1 MSKFKNYRV
10 KKFQNAKLYATGSAT
25 EIISNET
32 QVAESS
38 ILDIGFGFVFNGN
51 VYTKYKAFSTG
62 FIQLLNSDIQAN
74 ALDTSLTVPYPK
86 TLWDFNTGNIDGTTL
101 SDATGYAE
109 GTVAGTPS
117 SVTGIE
123 GQAYDFDA
131 SDDTIACTQVGG
143 ADLHLMDPNNASYSF
158 SAWVKPATNTT
169 GYVFS
174 KYYYR
179 NDSQIVD
186 RGYFL
191 QFTDFNSADAKVN
204 FTIYD
209 RSTIDGVA
217 ATNIYAET
225 TSRITNIADGN
236 WHHIVVTVESTVGT
250 DREVK
255 IYIDNTAYTVDTV
268 GEANLTTNLMS
279 TAVHANWTTD
289 VANNAFTLGSI
300 TGGGSLYDGI
310 IDQLAVWEN
319 KVLTPTHVTT
329 LYNIGNRGLSVLHD
343 NTVYNPEILYS
354 RNSNIR
360 GPILA
365 PWLGKLITWQGTYV
379 PAEGMVD
386 AYSLTDGIVT
396 QLISETGVGKR
407 KRIISFR
414 CREHFEDTSSNGTLL
429 NFQIVLQ
436 ENTNH
441 IEFVYD
447 EPRQDGTPN
456 TPLGASSGIGFSFS
470 DYRDIYTDNYKY
482 GGSITT
488 QNIILNSTTGW
499 QSNTKIKIKPYKSKT
514 KLENKRRSQF
524 LLDMDSD
531 PYQYPILT
539 SAGDQERSNPVGVTF
554 DDRNTVFFENNVNVS
569 YPLGIQEGHQLLNTK
584 GASVTITG
592 KTVKGIA
599 DSKQFL
605 TYITHSLPTG
615 MPPFNDTGLYEESIN
630 NSFFLTGSKITEVG
644 EGFDASLKSK
654 SKVVLKFPVASSTA
668 LHATLPSIAYYNK
681 LTQTFDIKT
690 YASATYAGTMMDP
703 DGDGTQQII
712 GTEDAVDDGAF
723 ITSSLGMYRD
733 GVIGAGQD
741 CLLFNAFGVPVN
753 STAKY
758 LFSNS
763 IPGTGDNGENPGT
776 QTSIFH
782 DPSDANAEPGVYR
795 YSLSTKLYSS
805 SIDKLNLLSNDVVS
819 PLKHESWSASQGQK
833 LILTSSI
840 TEPFLLEK
848 AIIKI
853 PINATSGWFN
863 DKTRALHAG
872 FDFKSF
878 DVGGPAVT
886 VSLLRQDRDNLRE
899 IILSGTIVPQGD
911 NQSYVAAG
919 NHDGTLGILEN
930 TDFGIPASPTLDSNS
945 RVYTNFWD
953 ASGGN
958 YSSNKQNLA
967 SFYTTSP
974 PFLAR
979 TDYGHAGFKSFSTPS
994 VVVQPDASD
1003 AYDGDVV
1010 FTVKPG
1016 IVNGAYFVNTNSD
1029 IKTQG
1034 TNPGIKNSKI
1044 FQASNFG
1051 RSLDS
1056 KPSGRNLIGGEFN
1069 MPSTGALDSAFK
1081 AGQNIELTDGLFH
1094 VPANYY
1100 RFAQCESTFTNNL
1113 ADPET
1118 DTFLTTEDFMSG
1130 TNGALEPADASG
1142 GGGLLKQGQFN
1153 HTIPDRDVAYFRS
1166 GSSEGLIRGAVAA
1179 GQPNYDLFSMFKQ
1192 TSRSDVDNGV
1202 FNYSSLSFFIKLD
1215 SNIDSGAANSGTIIA
1230 REYNDG
1236 GVATDYGWKMQIKP
1250 GNAGHIDI
1258 QVRRASDGVFATIL
1272 ATTETSFPGL
1282 ADSSWHHVVLTTET
1296 QGYGSGLVQVN
1307 DIRLYVDGV
1316 QYGTKQFTQTRLDT
1330 SANEQVYIA
1339 HSYDGEYG
1347 QFYMDELAY
1356 WDSAKLSQNEALEIY
1371 SASLGGLPLYKTRRG
1386 SSQVYQYLEYI
1397 NSPYLLLPTDDLI
1410 LAVSKTRPVRTT
1422 PISDY
1427 KNLLTGSHGF
1437 TLDQGEVEI
1446 TMYGSYV
1453 SEHKQNF
1460 RGLNQHL
1467 TTPAVH
1473 HVIGN
1478 EPVLDQYDVE
1488 KTLMLSGSYIDN
1500 IITGSMVT
1508 AKKLRGTSKLQYTV
1522 PTSADNQRKV
1532 IGSNTFYDDPYF
1544 QRNISSAKDSKTK
1557 ALHYDSTKDVGS
1569 KWSIADPGNK
1579 GSYHLRHRF
1588 TGSLRAQHRNAILY
1602 DTSERYYDTLLPRFQ
1617 DIVEAHGLSFIK
1629 FNHASSIGALYMN
1642 HVGDTGWVDASPN
1655 FAPLNTWQHEFPFES
1670 RFSSLKRY
1678 PNPTLKFSGEG
1689 ITSGSRPTSDAGK
1702 SELRHL
1708 FLYTDCMGSGSYKNW
1723 TPYRT
1728 ISIWANGNDQTFS
1741 QTDNGKWTPIRYD
1754 STEMLKI
1761 LYGFG
1766 DHNGYKTDN
1775 GGQGNNV
1782 IRGNTNMPGATK
1794 YAITHAN
1801 VGATIYYLN
1810 AFAPVKIRGWKYG
1823 ILNASK
1829 ETTKQICRRD
1839 RYGQFRDIL
1848 EQRKDSKF
1856 YKNVSITRSTFE
1868 NNTNTGPVQVRFV
1881 DSEGNIVEPGNT
1893 NCSNQHF
1900 EVTSSLPF
1908 FDDGADYNRFRNRGP
1923 LPPQVDARTIS
1934 QLLNFTSTS
1943 S

>member
-1 MSKFKNYRV
+1 MSKFVNYRV
-10 KKFQNAKLYATGSAT
+10 DKIENAKLYSTGSAT
-25 EIISNET
+25 NIITNNKTVEET
-32 QVAESS
+32 SV
-38 ILDIGFGFVFNGN
+38 LDIGFDFVFNGH

-62 FIQLLNSDIQAN
+62 FIQLLNSDIESN
-74 ALDTSLTVPYPK
+74 AIDTSLTVPYPR

-179 NDSQIVD
+179 NDSEIVD

-236 WHHIVVTVESTVGT
+236 WHHIVVTAESTVGT

-255 IYIDNTAYTVDTV
+255 IYIDNTAYTVD
-268 GEANLTTNLMS
+268 EANLTTNLMS

-300 TGGGSLYDGI
+300 TGGGSLYDGTV
-310 IDQLAVWEN
+310 DQLAVWEN
-319 KVLTPTHVTT
+319 EVLTPTHVTA
-329 LYNIGNRGLSVLHD
+329 LYNIGNTGLSILHD
-343 NTVYNPEILYS
+343 NTVYNPSILYS
-354 RNSNIR
+354 RDKNIR

-365 PWLGKLITWQGTYV
+365 PWLGKLKTWANANGVT
-379 PAEGMVD
+379 
-386 AYSLTDGIVT
+386 T

-407 KRIISFR
+407 KRIIGFN
-414 CREHFEDTSSNGTLL
+414 CLENPFDTASNGTLL
-429 NFQIVLQ
+429 PFQIVLQ

-441 IEFVYD
+441 IEFVYGKNTH
-447 EPRQDGTPN
+447 QDGTPI
-456 TPLGASSGIGFSFS
+456 TPIGASSGIGFGFN

-488 QNIILNSTTGW
+488 QNITLNSTTGW

-539 SAGDQERSNPVGVTF
+539 SAGDQERSNPIGVTF

-592 KTVKGIA
+592 KTVKGVA

-615 MPPFNDTGLYEESIN
+615 MPPFNDTGLYEENITD
-630 NSFFLTGSKITEVG
+630 SFFLTGSEVRDVG
-644 EGFDASLKSK
+644 EGFNAALKSK
-654 SKVVLKFPVASSTA
+654 SKVVLKFPVASSTT
-668 LHATLPSIAYYNK
+668 LHAQSASIYYYNK
-681 LTQTFDIKT
+681 YNQTFNTKVL
-690 YASATYAGTMMDP
+690 ASGTFEGNMRDP
-703 DGDGTQQII
+703 DGDGTQNYKNAF
-712 GTEDAVDDGAF
+712 DAQDQAYFTGSYDEAYIYREGA
-723 ITSSLGMYRD
+723 
-733 GVIGAGQD
+733 IGAGHD
-741 CLLFNAFGVPVN
+741 CQLFNAFGVPVN
-753 STAKY
+753 SGKYDFYTSYAKGNAGEDNR
-758 LFSNS
+758 SVVKS
-763 IPGTGDNGENPGT
+763 IYGNFRNDNLGSPEASAGKYT
-776 QTSIFH
+776 Y
-782 DPSDANAEPGVYR
+782 DLA
-795 YSLSTKLYSS
+795 TKLYSS
-805 SIDKLNLLSNDVVS
+805 SINKLNEIEKDVVS
-819 PLKHESWSASQGQK
+819 PLTHESWAATDAEK
-833 LILTSSI
+833 LVLTSSI
-840 TEPFLLEK
+840 SAPFLLEK
-848 AIIKI
+848 AVIKL
-853 PINATSGWFN
+853 PINATSGWF
-863 DKTRALHAG
+863 DDRTKALHAG
-872 FDFKSF
+872 FDFTSF
-878 DVGGPAVT
+878 DIGGPAVT
-886 VSLLRQDRDNLRE
+886 VSLLRQDKDNLRE
-899 IILSGTIVPQGD
+899 IILSGTIIPEGD
-911 NQSYVAAG
+911 NRSYVVAG
-919 NHDGTLGILEN
+919 YHKGMHGPLDN
-930 TDFGIPASPTLDSNS
+930 TDFSATTVESGSISGIK
-945 RVYTNFWD
+945 YTNFWD
-953 ASGGN
+953 GST
-958 YSSNKQNLA
+958 KTNLA
-967 SFYTTSP
+967 NFYTTSP
-974 PFLAR
+974 PFLSR
-979 TDYGHAGFKSFSTPS
+979 TDYGPAGFLSFSTPS
-994 VVVQPDASD
+994 TVVQPVRVGSNST
-1003 AYDGDVV
+1003 YDGDVIL
-1010 FTVKPG
+1010 TVKPG
-1016 IVNGAYFVNTNSD
+1016 TVNGAYLVGTTSD
-1029 IKTQG
+1029 NESSG
-1034 TNPGIKNSKI
+1034 SAVGLNNAKI
-1044 FQASNFG
+1044 FQVSNYG
-1051 RSLDS
+1051 RSLDA
-1056 KPSGRNLIGGEFN
+1056 KPSGRNLVGGEFN
-1069 MPSTGALDSAFK
+1069 MPLTSAYHPSF
-1081 AGQNIELTDGLFH
+1081 ATTNNLNISDGLFH
-1094 VPANYY
+1094 VPTTYY
-1100 RFAQCESTFTNNL
+1100 RFAEYEATTSGGKFTAVL
-1113 ADPET
+1113 
-1118 DTFLTTEDFMSG
+1118 DFMSG
-1130 TNGALEPADASG
+1130 SNTGLEERAGGAGGTVSSG
-1142 GGGLLKQGQFN
+1142 DFN
-1153 HTIPDRDVAYFRS
+1153 FTVPDRTAIQFMSSDTDGLVRPSSSGADHDIFAMFNTTTNTISGRS
-1166 GSSEGLIRGAVAA
+1166 I
-1179 GQPNYDLFSMFKQ
+1179 
-1192 TSRSDVDNGV
+1192 
-1202 FNYSSLSFFIKLD
+1202 SLFIKIA
-1215 SNIDSGAANSGTIIA
+1215 SNPGA
-1230 REYNDG
+1230 
-1236 GVATDYGWKMQIKP
+1236 
-1250 GNAGHIDI
+1250 I
-1258 QVRRASDGVFATIL
+1258 QTIL
-1272 ATTETSFPGL
+1272 AKENGSSYGWRLKVNTTGTLTFYAYNSGGTLSDLFTTTNTVT
-1282 ADSSWHHVVLTTET
+1282 DNTWHHIVITIKTTDNVGIAGNIIKDFRMYIDGNQET
-1296 QGYGSGLVQVN
+1296 GNIGFTTVAEDDSGTDTLYLGYSP
-1307 DIRLYVDGV
+1307 
-1316 QYGTKQFTQTRLDT
+1316 
-1330 SANEQVYIA
+1330 S
-1339 HSYDGEYG
+1339 GEYADC
-1347 QFYMDELAY
+1347 YMDELAW
-1356 WDSAKLSQNEALEIY
+1356 WDGCALSKKEILEIY
-1371 SASLGGLPLYKTRRG
+1371 SSSQEGRPLYATRRG
-1386 SSQVYQYLEYI
+1386 SSPVYQYLEYV
-1397 NSPYLLLPTDDLI
+1397 NSPYLLMPSDNLI
-1410 LAVSKTRPVRTT
+1410 LAVSKTRPIRTT
-1422 PISDY
+1422 PNPEY
-1427 KNLLTGSHGF
+1427 KNSISGSHGF

-1446 TMYGSYV
+1446 TLYGSYV

-1467 TTPAVH
+1467 TTPAIH

-1488 KTLMLSGSYIDN
+1488 KTTMLTGSYIDN
-1500 IITGSMVT
+1500 IISGSMVT
-1508 AKKLRGTSKLQYTV
+1508 AKKIRGTNKLQYTV

-1557 ALHYDSTKDVGS
+1557 ALHYTSAGST
-1569 KWSIADPGNK
+1569 WSVADPGNK

-1588 TGSLRAQHRNAILY
+1588 TGSLRTQHRNAILY

-1617 DIVEAHGLSFIK
+1617 DILEAHGLSFIK
-1629 FNHASSIGALYMN
+1629 FNHTSSLGALYMN
-1642 HVGDTGWVDASPN
+1642 HVGDTGWVDAGPN

-1678 PNPTLKFSGEG
+1678 PNPALKFSGEG

-1702 SELRHL
+1702 SELKHL

-1728 ISIWANGNDQTFS
+1728 ISIWANGNDQTFGA
-1741 QTDNGKWTPIRYD
+1741 TDNGRWTPIRYD

-1794 YAITHAN
+1794 YAITHTNAA
-1801 VGATIYYLN
+1801 ATTYYLN

-1923 LPPQVDARTIS
+1923 LPPQVDARTVS

>member
-25 EIISNET
+25 EIIASET

-38 ILDIGFGFVFNGN
+38 VLDIGFDFVFNGN

-74 ALDTSLTVPYPK
+74 ALDTSLTAPHPK
-86 TLWDFNTGNIDGTTL
+86 TLWDFNTDNIDGTTL
-101 SDATGYAE
+101 SDATGFAE

-117 SVTGIE
+117 STTGIE
-123 GQAYDFDA
+123 SQAYDFDG
-131 SDDTIACTQVGG
+131 SNDTVACTQVGG

-158 SAWVKPATNTT
+158 SAWVKPAQNTT

-179 NDSQIVD
+179 SDSEIVD

-191 QFTDFNSADAKVN
+191 RFTDFSSNVNAKVN

-209 RSTIDGVA
+209 RSTIDSVA

-236 WHHIVVTVESTVGT
+236 WHHIVVTVESTNGT

-255 IYIDNTAYTVDTV
+255 IYVDNTAYTVD
-268 GEANLTTNLMS
+268 EANLTTNLMS

-289 VANNAFTLGSI
+289 VADNAFTIGSI
-300 TGGGSLYDGI
+300 TDGGSYFDGV
-310 IDQLAVWEN
+310 IDQLAVWEST
-319 KVLTPTHVTT
+319 VLTAANVTS
-329 LYNIGNRGLSVLHD
+329 LYNIGNRALSVLHD
-343 NTVYNPEILYS
+343 NTVYNPGILYS

-365 PWLGKLITWQGTYV
+365 PWLGKLVTWQGT
-379 PAEGMVD
+379 
-386 AYSLTDGIVT
+386 GIVT
-396 QLISETGVGKR
+396 QLTSETGVGKR

-447 EPRQDGTPN
+447 EPRQDGTPT
-456 TPLGASSGIGFSFS
+456 TPLGAASGIGFSFS
-470 DYRDIYTDNYKY
+470 DFRNVYSDGYKF
-482 GGSITT
+482 GGSIET
-488 QNIILNSTTGW
+488 QDTNLTSASGW
-499 QSNTKIKIKPYKSKT
+499 QSNTKIKITPEKSKT

-524 LLDMDSD
+524 LLDLDSD
-531 PYQYPILT
+531 PYQYPILA

-554 DDRNTVFFENNVNVS
+554 DDRNTIFFESNSNIS
-569 YPLGIQEGHQLLNTK
+569 FPLGIKEGHQLLNAK
-584 GASVTITG
+584 AAAVTVSG

-615 MPPFNDTGLYEESIN
+615 MPPFNDTGLYEENIN
-630 NSFFLTGSKITEVG
+630 NSFFLTGSRITDVG
-644 EGFDASLKSK
+644 EGFNASLKSK

-723 ITSSLGMYRD
+723 ITSSLGMYRE

-763 IPGTGDNGENPGT
+763 IPGTGDNGENPGA

-805 SIDKLNLLSNDVVS
+805 SIDKLNLLSDDVVS

-833 LILTSSI
+833 LVLTSSI

-848 AIIKI
+848 AVIKI

-886 VSLLRQDRDNLRE
+886 VSLLRQDRHNLRE

-953 ASGGN
+953 ASGGS

-967 SFYTTSP
+967 NFYTTSP

-1010 FTVKPG
+1010 FTAKPG
-1016 IVNGAYFVNTNSD
+1016 VVNGAYFVNTNSD

-1034 TNPGIKNSKI
+1034 TNPGVKNSKI
-1044 FQASNFG
+1044 FQVSNFG

-1081 AGQNIELTDGLFH
+1081 VGQNIELTDGLFH
-1094 VPANYY
+1094 VPTNYY

-1113 ADPET
+1113 ADLET

-1130 TNGALEPADASG
+1130 TNSALEPAGG

-1153 HTIPDRDVAYFRS
+1153 HTVPDRDVAYFRS

-1179 GQPNYDLFSMFKQ
+1179 GQPNYDLLSMFKQ

-1236 GVATDYGWKMQIKP
+1236 GVAIDYGWKMQIKP

-1258 QVRRASDGVFATIL
+1258 QARRASDGAFTTIL
-1272 ATTETSFPGL
+1272 ETTETSFPGL

-1296 QGYGSGLVQVN
+1296 QGYDSGLVQVN

-1316 QYGTKQFTQTRLDT
+1316 QYGTKQFTQTRLDM
-1330 SANEQVYIA
+1330 SADEQVYIA

-1356 WDSAKLSQNEALEIY
+1356 WDNAKLSQNEALEIY

-1500 IITGSMVT
+1500 IITGSMIST
-1508 AKKLRGTSKLQYTV
+1508 RTSDTGRGIV
-1522 PTSADNQRKV
+1522 PVSGQRKV
-1532 IGSNTFYDDPYF
+1532 IGSNTNYNDQRFQDNIHSAEDPKQATANTSF
-1544 QRNISSAKDSKTK
+1544 
-1557 ALHYDSTKDVGS
+1557 
-1569 KWSIADPGNK
+1569 
-1579 GSYHLRHRF
+1579 HLRHRF
-1588 TGSLRAQHRNAILY
+1588 TGSLRTPHRNVSFYDKSEQFY
-1602 DTSERYYDTLLPRFQ
+1602 DTMLPSFGKMLSK
-1617 DIVEAHGLSFIK
+1617 IGTNALVYNANSGLSYLGVVTL
-1629 FNHASSIGALYMN
+1629 ASNNGGTMGVYRTN
-1642 HVGDTGWVDASPN
+1642 GQTEYGKDVYK
-1655 FAPLNTWQHEFPFES
+1655 PLNDWYHRFPFQS
-1670 RFSSLKRY
+1670 PFIDIKRQQDPFSD
-1678 PNPTLKFSGEG
+1678 FSGLG
-1689 ITSGSRPTSDAGK
+1689 ADAVGGSTTGK
-1702 SELRHL
+1702 H
-1708 FLYTDCMGSGSYKNW
+1708 KV
-1723 TPYRT
+1723 
-1728 ISIWANGNDQTFS
+1728 
-1741 QTDNGKWTPIRYD
+1741 
-1754 STEMLKI
+1754 KI
-1761 LYGFG
+1761 LRVYTQGWSSDPEASNMAEDDFSDGPGQQDVYEFNQWRKFFFGFG
-1766 DHNGYKTDN
+1766 DKNTYSYSFTGSQPSEADRSRN
-1775 GGQGNNV
+1775 
-1782 IRGNTNMPGATK
+1782 IRGNTNCPQDFGINDSSVPTTP
-1794 YAITHAN
+1794 I
-1801 VGATIYYLN
+1801 L
-1810 AFAPVKIRGWKYG
+1810 IRGWKYG
-1823 ILNASK
+1823 IQNGFA
-1829 ETTKQICRRD
+1829 ENTNVVFRRNS
-1839 RYGQFRDIL
+1839 YGQFRDML
-1848 EQRKDSKF
+1848 EQRRDGKF
-1856 YKNVSITRSTFE
+1856 YKNKEANSLNFLGKTAV
-1868 NNTNTGPVQVRFV
+1868 NTSPVQIRFV

-1893 NCSNQHF
+1893 DSSNQHF
-1900 EVTSSLPF
+1900 EATSSLPY
-1908 FDDGADYNRFRNRGP
+1908 FDDGADYGRIRNRGP
-1923 LPPQVDARTIS
+1923 LPVTIGARTVNELIGLS
-1934 QLLNFTSTS
+1934 
-1943 S
+1943 